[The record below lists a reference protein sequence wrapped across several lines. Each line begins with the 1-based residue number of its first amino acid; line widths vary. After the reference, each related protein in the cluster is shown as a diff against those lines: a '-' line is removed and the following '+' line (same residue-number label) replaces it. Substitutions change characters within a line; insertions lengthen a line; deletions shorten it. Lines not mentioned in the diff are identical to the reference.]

1 MGFSFRK
8 QIKIGKHTKAN
19 ISKKGVSFSYKLGP
33 LTINSK
39 GDKTLRLGKG
49 LSYKFNKR
57 K

>member
-8 QIKIGKHTKAN
+8 QIKIGKNIKAN

-33 LTINSK
+33 LTMNSK

-49 LSYKFNKR
+49 LSYKFNK
-57 K
+57 KK